1 MNITAVE
8 QKLRG
13 VGIMNSVDGWV
24 RALQSICQTTKL
36 EGVFGKLSSKLSLSM
51 RQS

>member
-24 RALQSICQTTKL
+24 RALAKH
-36 EGVFGKLSSKLSLSM
+36 LSDH
-51 RQS
+51 